1 MYLEVRWQ
9 SQSLAQSHKAGATV
23 HDLAQWF
30 RRRRETAARSKIGQ
44 HQCQED
50 LDPGP
55 EGGQYISFLDTNR
68 LQNHAFF
75 VLWIRREPRSP
86 DGNRRP
92 FRPNTV
98 FNIEPQ
104 YYADIPVGNRICIY
118 QPASP
123 SLYIAVSK
131 TSR

>member
-1 MYLEVRWQ
+1 MCLEAHWR

-30 RRRRETAARSKIGQ
+30 RRRETAAKSKIDQ
-44 HQCQED
+44 HQCSED
-50 LDPGP
+50 LNQGP
-55 EGGQYISFLDTNR
+55 AGGQYISFLDTNR

-92 FRPNTV
+92 FRPNAV
-98 FNIEPQ
+98 LNVKPQ
-104 YYADIPVGNRICIY
+104 YYADVPVGTAY
-118 QPASP
+118 VF
-123 SLYIAVSK
+123 VS
-131 TSR
+131 